1 MKPNKRKRPYPDF
14 VIAGAPKCG
23 TTALCQYLTTHP
35 GVYLSKVKE
44 PCYFA
49 TDLPGLRQVQ
59 DERQYMGLF
68 AGADDSVQTGEASV
82 WYLYSRDAVRNIRSV
97 NPDTKFIVML
107 RNPVDMA
114 HALHMEQLRI
124 RNETVDDFAKAW
136 ALQDERK
143 VGRSIPR
150 LCRQPELLQYRDI
163 CALGSQVARLQ
174 EVVDP
179 RRVHIVV
186 FDDFVRKTQ
195 ESYKAV
201 LNFLDLADDK
211 RTLFPRVNPSTRIRS
226 PAVADFFASPPAL
239 FCYLRSA
246 LRSVG
251 IRPGNVVHRLNQRIT
266 AREPVPA
273 EVRTAISRSYTDEIR
288 LVERLLQR
296 QLGAWYAS

>member
-1 MKPNKRKRPYPDF
+1 MKQKRNRPYPDF

-23 TTALCQYLTTHP
+23 TTALYQYLITHP

-49 TDLPGLRQVQ
+49 TDLPGLRQIR
-59 DERQYMGLF
+59 DERHYGALF
-68 AGADDSVQTGEASV
+68 ADADDSVQTGEALV
-82 WYLYSRDAVRNIRSV
+82 WYLYSKDAVRNIRSV

-136 ALQDERK
+136 ALQNERK
-143 VGRSIPR
+143 LGRSLPR
-150 LCRQPELLQYRDI
+150 LCRQPELLRYQEI
-163 CALGSQVARLQ
+163 CALGSQVARLR
-174 EVVDP
+174 ESADP

-186 FDDFVRKTQ
+186 FDDFVKKTQ
-195 ESYKAV
+195 ESYQAV
-201 LNFLDLADDK
+201 LNFLELPDDN
-211 RTLFPRVNPSTRIRS
+211 RTIFPRVNPSTRIRS
-226 PAVADFFASPPAL
+226 QAVADFFASPPAPL
-239 FCYLRSA
+239 RYLRSA

-251 IRPGNVVHRLNQRIT
+251 VRPGNVIHRLNQRIT

-273 EVRTAISRSYTDEIR
+273 EVRTAISRSYTDEIM
-288 LVERLLQR
+288 LLERLLQR
-296 QLGAWYAS
+296 PLIAWHAS